1 MVLKDGVGIYTNIL
15 EENELKNGFLRLLS
29 YHVSKL
35 SERAPT
41 AFWKSSS
48 FLFFKKKVIPD
59 NNYDT
64 LHVCKGKPTDPFF
77 VSIET
82 NALLHKYIQYF
93 SYSEDAQ

>member
-1 MVLKDGVGIYTNIL
+1 MYQNFQKELQQHFGNPAVSFSSGII
-15 EENELKNGFLRLLS
+15 
-29 YHVSKL
+29 
-35 SERAPT
+35 
-41 AFWKSSS
+41 
-48 FLFFKKKVIPD
+48 IPD